1 MRKFTQTIVKV
12 EIFPFDLS
20 YTRKSCWALLCP
32 FSESESDTMMLKSN
46 QVGHAISATKLSKT
60 RDLSKVHTSDIRHY
74 LTVGCRCHHVEVPQQ
89 VLWIT
94 VMHTC
99 TLVQPSDLWIGR
111 GKSIGFFRFFSC
123 HSSDYIKYFQ
133 FMYLENTV
141 QSWHHVWEICNFRL
155 LKVWFHDGNRI
166 LNLENILKWVHI
178 YIPYRRNRLHK
189 HPFENAF
196 SCSI

>member
-12 EIFPFDLS
+12 EIFPFDFS
-20 YTRKSCWALLCP
+20 STRKSCWALLCP
-32 FSESESDTMMLKSN
+32 FSESESDTMILKSN

-111 GKSIGFFRFFSC
+111 KINRLFLVFLMPFWWLYQIFSIYLSREYSPVLTSC
-123 HSSDYIKYFQ
+123 
-133 FMYLENTV
+133 V
-141 QSWHHVWEICNFRL
+141 RICNFWL